1 MSRMMIEKRAYE
13 IWEAEGRPPGR
24 AEAHWE
30 AAERELTAAQPTSA
44 TATPTESALER
55 ATAVLGKPAAK
66 TRAPR
71 SAAARSEAP
80 DGKASPSAPSGAGS
94 GRRKRKE
101 P

>member
-13 IWEAEGRPPGR
+13 IWEAEGRPTGR

-30 AAERELTAAQPTSA
+30 AAERELTATQPASA

-55 ATAVLGKPAAK
+55 GTAVLGKPAAK
-66 TRAPR
+66 ARAPR
-71 SAAARSEAP
+71 AAAA
-80 DGKASPSAPSGAGS
+80 APSPAADVKAPAAAPRKAP
-94 GRRKRKE
+94 GRRKREE